1 MSDKDYEI
9 AYFSAEIGISSS
21 LPTYSGGLGVLAGDH
36 IKAAGD
42 IGINL
47 CAITLLYREGYFRQ
61 RVDEEGVQSETYP
74 KFDPHPLLKKIKN
87 KFTLRLRDRN
97 VWIQVY
103 QFDYKG
109 QGGSIIPIYFL
120 DTDIEENFDD
130 DRIITHR
137 LYSGD
142 KNHRILQEA
151 ILGFGGMKLLED
163 LNQNKIKKY
172 HMNEGH
178 CSFLV
183 LSLYEKFGG
192 DIEKIKSLCHFTTHT
207 PVPAGHDHFSEK
219 RVKKLLY
226 GLIPDNLKLP
236 SLVQNGRLHMT
247 ELGLYFSNSANGVS
261 KLHGNVARSQFP
273 WTDIG
278 HITNGVHH
286 SYWMA
291 SPLKRMFNKYIPG
304 WTKNPELLFK
314 VDDIPDEVIWEAHIE
329 RKMYLLG
336 YANSQVTKALD
347 ANTLTIGFARRAA
360 TYKRAQLIFNDMS
373 RLESIGRNKIQ
384 IIFSGKAHPNDS
396 EGKELIRQ
404 IVKKS
409 QAMFGKVK
417 IIFLENY
424 NMWLGRM
431 ITSGVDVWL
440 NTPLRPNEASGTSGM
455 KAALNGIPN
464 LSVLDGWWEE
474 GCKDGINGWAVG
486 NTEKN
491 SLIGFLF
498 GLASSIGFSI
508 FSVSLRWRKETPKF
522 TTVAIAGLFCF
533 VFATIM
539 ILITKQTFFS
549 SSYNSSMFSL
559 HGTLVCLGLILYS
572 IGSKAIPAAEL
583 TLLSLTEVI
592 GGIFWVWLPLF
603 GINEVPTTSTI
614 VGGFF
619 LFVSLVYYSL
629 IMRWNKRY
637 IALN

>member
-1 MSDKDYEI
+1 MINKDYEI

-61 RVDEEGVQSETYP
+61 RVDEDGIQSETYP

-87 KFTLRLRDRN
+87 KFTLRLRERN

-103 QFDYKG
+103 RFDYKG
-109 QGGSIIPIYFL
+109 QGGAIIPIYFL
-120 DTDIEENFDD
+120 DTDIEDNFDD
-130 DRIITHR
+130 DRIITQR
-137 LYSGD
+137 LYSGN

-151 ILGFGGMKLLED
+151 ILGFGGMQLLED
-163 LNQNKIKKY
+163 LNQNRIKKY

-183 LSLYEKFGG
+183 LSLYEKFKG

-226 GLIPDNLKLP
+226 GLIPDDLKLP

-261 KLHGNVARSQFP
+261 KLHGTVARDQFP
-273 WTDIG
+273 WTNIG

-291 SPLKRMFNKYIPG
+291 SPLKRMFNKYIPE
-304 WTKNPELLFK
+304 WTKNPNLLLK
-314 VDDIPDEVIWEAHIE
+314 VDDIPDEVLWEAHIE

-360 TYKRAQLIFNDMS
+360 TYKRAQLIFNDMN
-373 RLESIGRNKIQ
+373 RLESLGRNKIQ
-384 IIFSGKAHPNDS
+384 IVFSGKAHPNDS

-455 KAALNGIPN
+455 KATLNGIPN

-486 NTEKN
+486 NPENPNDKKD
-491 SLIGFLF
+491 
-498 GLASSIGFSI
+498 AD
-508 FSVSLRWRKETPKF
+508 
-522 TTVAIAGLFCF
+522 
-533 VFATIM
+533 
-539 ILITKQTFFS
+539 
-549 SSYNSSMFSL
+549 
-559 HGTLVCLGLILYS
+559 HLYS
-572 IGSKAIPAAEL
+572 TLENDVIPTFYEDRKKWIKMMREAIKTGIDFTAHRMIKEYESK
-583 TLLSLTEVI
+583 
-592 GGIFWVWLPLF
+592 
-603 GINEVPTTSTI
+603 
-614 VGGFF
+614 
-619 LFVSLVYYSL
+619 YYKL
-629 IMRWNKRY
+629 GE
-637 IALN
+637 